1 MALYDKLLGY
11 DPGGIKLMV
20 HAFMA
25 SLGEYARGK
34 MTAQQVIAAFNLD
47 ATEQAEAQTL
57 ANKVINA
64 PEVYPLGGYCVLTN
78 VGTAYDTTQAAKGLG
93 YLLVETVG
101 INALRW
107 NVRWAKVGTGTLSWQ
122 LWDETN
128 GSEIARIDDTAAAG
142 DNHTQTVDVTP
153 PNPLSAGQRVLRV
166 RCKSTVGTD
175 DPVYYGSCL
184 ALTRVERLTTQ
195 ELHEVLLLG
204 EARVPPLDSV
214 AAVRN
219 RLGV

>member
-25 SLGEYARGK
+25 ALGEYARGK
-34 MTAQQVIAAFNLD
+34 MTGPQIITAFGLD
-47 ATEQAEAQTL
+47 AAEQTEAQII
-57 ANKVINA
+57 ASKVINA
-64 PEVYPLGGYCVLTN
+64 PEVYPLGGYCVITN
-78 VGTAYDTTQAAKGLG
+78 IGTAYDATQPSKGLG
-93 YLLVETVG
+93 YLLVETAGVT
-101 INALRW
+101 LLQW
-107 NVRWAKVGTGTLSWQ
+107 NVRWAKVGTGTISWQ

-128 GSEIARIDDTAAAG
+128 GVEIGRIDDTAAAA
-142 DNHTQTVDVTP
+142 DNRSQTLSI
-153 PNPLSAGQRVLRV
+153 NPAAPLGPGQRVLRV

-204 EARVPPLDSV
+204 EARIPPLDSV
-214 AAVRN
+214 AAVRT